1 VHFQCTTINW
11 GRWRKIKMITHVNKE
26 NFEQEV
32 LKSDKPV
39 LIDFWAPWCGPCK
52 MMGPVFEELSNEM
65 TELKFVKINTQDEQ
79 ELASQ
84 FQIQGIPT
92 LSLVKANREVDRFS
106 GFAPKPMLKQK
117 IEAMIKNI

>member
-1 VHFQCTTINW
+1 MVIVHVT
-11 GRWRKIKMITHVNKE
+11 KD
-26 NFEQEV
+26 NFEKEV
-32 LKSDKPV
+32 LQSDKPV

-65 TELKFVKINTQDEQ
+65 TDLKFVKIDTQENQ

-92 LSLVKANREVDRFS
+92 INLMKGSKEVDRFS
-106 GFAPKPMLKQK
+106 GFAPKEALKQK
-117 IEAMIKNI
+117 IETMMKNLWGKKDVWYSTS